1 MTVAER
7 ITITLPNELYK
18 RLQSVKEK
26 LNVSGLCQ
34 TTIERAI
41 TIEEIKL
48 KDIAVMDK
56 VVERLLLEKQEADQ
70 EWKETGLVDG
80 LEDAQELSYDDFR
93 AIEKGEI
100 SEENREWILE
110 KNFDDDAK
118 PDSDEFDIYL
128 QGWSEGVLH
137 FWAEVKNR
145 LNVSRT

>member
-1 MTVAER
+1 MAER
-7 ITITLPNELYK
+7 ITITLPTELHK
-18 RLQSVKEK
+18 RLQKVKDE

-34 TTIERAI
+34 ATIERAVKI
-41 TIEEIKL
+41 KEIKQK
-48 KDIAVMDK
+48 KDISIVDK

-80 LEDAQELSYDDFR
+80 LEDAQELSYEDFR

-110 KNFDDDAK
+110 RNFDDDAK
-118 PDSDEFDIYL
+118 PDSDEFDVYL
-128 QGWSEGVLH
+128 QGWTEGVLH
-137 FWAEVKNR
+137 FWDEIKTR

>member
-7 ITITLPNELYK
+7 ITITLPNDLYK
-18 RLQSVKEK
+18 RLQTVKDK

-34 TTIERAI
+34 TTIERAV

-56 VVERLLLEKQEADQ
+56 VVERLRLEKQEANQ
-70 EWKETGLVDG
+70 EWKETGLSHG

-93 AIEKGEI
+93 AIKKGEI
-100 SEENREWILE
+100 SEDNREWVLE

-118 PDSDEFDIYL
+118 PDSDEFDVYL
-128 QGWSEGVLH
+128 EGWTEGVLH
-137 FWAEVKNR
+137 FWDEIEDQI
-145 LNVSRT
+145 